1 MTTKP
6 YTEKQLFDSLISQSV
21 YGVWIALGKI
31 QNPMTNEMSVDLTQA
46 SIQIDMLDMMNSRMH
61 ASLTDKEKEYFDK
74 VLSELKMN
82 YIEVEKTEDA
92 KPAEEISTDSEASDD
107 SKQETIEESEK

>member
-31 QNPMTNEMSVDLTQA
+31 QNPMTNEMSVELTQA
-46 SIQIDMLDMMNSRMH
+46 SIQIL
-61 ASLTDKEKEYFDK
+61 SL
-74 VLSELKMN
+74 
-82 YIEVEKTEDA
+82 IH
-92 KPAEEISTDSEASDD
+92 I
-107 SKQETIEESEK
+107 